1 MDYILSP
8 CTYTAEGLASI
19 MGRDCLRPIQLNSK
33 SLDSLMLASSFS
45 ARRLVVFL
53 PDDPLSFFK
62 TLQQTAF
69 LLKRTINPVSTI
81 ILTNS
86 PSGWLWNTLAKLVT
100 NRRLLSEVRSIPTA
114 LPLKSIAEQLDNN
127 SLSGG
132 WGLEEQAKKEKIYN
146 CPSSGLTKAELNAI
160 LHFIL
165 EHNFSNLSKQRGI
178 KSGTLYNQKKSG
190 LEKISKHYP
199 LLSVHFPGNFE
210 AKQRVKNI
218 SISPLG

>member
-33 SLDSLMLASSFS
+33 SLDSLILASSFS

-81 ILTNS
+81 ILNNS
-86 PSGWLWNTLAKLVT
+86 PSGWLWNTLANLVT
-100 NRRLLSEVRSIPTA
+100 DRSLLSEVRSMPSA
-114 LPLKSIAEQLDNN
+114 LPLRSIAKQLDNN
-127 SLSGG
+127 SLSGE
-132 WGLEEQAKKEKIYN
+132 WHLEEQAKKEAVYN
-146 CPSSGLTKAELNAI
+146 CSGSGLTKSELNAI
-160 LHFIL
+160 LYFIL
-165 EHNFSNLSKQRGI
+165 GHNFSNCSKRLGI
-178 KSGTLYNQKKSG
+178 KPGTLYNQKRTG

-199 LLSVHFPGNFE
+199 LLSVRFPGNFE
-210 AKQRVKNI
+210 AKQRVKNL
-218 SISPLG
+218 SISPLV